1 MSDARQIPAAF
12 TRGYVLCTPAGRL
25 VPSTWRSTEA
35 DAIAA
40 KHRVKKTREAAW
52 KKAQAKGW
60 SVQFVYVR
68 VFIPVFKTTYST
80 TEISEVHD
88 VEDV

>member
-1 MSDARQIPAAF
+1 M
-12 TRGYVLCTPAGRL
+12 LCTPAGKL
-25 VPSTWRSTEA
+25 LPETWRGSAA
-35 DAIAA
+35 DAIAV
-40 KHRVKKTREAAW
+40 KYRVKKTREAAW

-68 VFIPVFKTTYST
+68 VFIPVFKTTYSS
-80 TEISEVHD
+80 TEINEVHN

>member
-1 MSDARQIPAAF
+1 MTSKRQIPAAF
-12 TRGYVLCTPAGRL
+12 TRGYVLCNPTGRL
-25 VPSTWRSTEA
+25 VPSTLRSTRA

-52 KKAQAKGW
+52 EKAQAKGW

-80 TEISEVHD
+80 TEISEVDD

>member
-1 MSDARQIPAAF
+1 MSDGRQIPAAF

-40 KHRVKKTREAAW
+40 KHRVKKTRESAW
-52 KKAQAKGW
+52 TKAQAKGW

-68 VFIPVFKTTYST
+68 VFIPVFLKTYST
-80 TEISEVHD
+80 TETSEVYD